1 VIFAGFAN
9 ICELRICCEADE
21 QITGPEEFK
30 VDTAGFKLVLG
41 SKINWVVF
49 C

>member
-9 ICELRICCEADE
+9 ICELRMFWEADE
-21 QITGPEEFK
+21 QTTGPEEFK
-30 VDTAGFKLVLG
+30 VDTDAFKLGLG